1 MAEYK
6 REMDIAAQLRMLAEH
21 SRSKGPVLREAA
33 EVIEAMAFRLVAL
46 REELDK
52 AKEQNDML
60 AKRLDEGLEEYAD
73 YIMRVMGIMP
83 PAQDNH
89 QDIEQAEREWIQH
102 YRWLE
107 HICKRNREK
116 LELRRLARA
125 LDRIEAV
132 CTPKWVA
139 RLIKWL
145 NHEE

>member
-6 REMDIAAQLRMLAEH
+6 REMDIAAQLRMLAEN

-52 AKEQNDML
+52 AKEQNESL
-60 AKRLDEGLEEYAD
+60 AKQLDEDAD
-73 YIMRVMGIMP
+73 EITDHIMRVMGILP
-83 PAQDNH
+83 PAPDNH
-89 QDIEQAEREWIQH
+89 QGIEQAERAWIQH
-102 YRWLE
+102 YRRAE
-107 HICKRNREK
+107 YICKRNREK
-116 LELRRLARA
+116 LEVRRLARA
-125 LDRIEAV
+125 LDRFEAV